1 MPGSLEL
8 TVHAG
13 QQVELLETCND
24 WYLVRLVGKDDSST
38 QEGLVPPSCIK
49 SSMKHSSSKISIEN
63 EGIDIIFITCFESLS
78 LFFFFFFINLFQ
90 RKYF

>member
-24 WYLVRLVGKDDSST
+24 WYLVRLAGKDDSST

-63 EGIDIIFITCFESLS
+63 EGIDIIFVTCFASLS
-78 LFFFFFFINLFQ
+78 FISD
-90 RKYF
+90 

>member
-8 TVHAG
+8 TVHTG

-49 SSMKHSSSKISIEN
+49 SLMKNSSSKISIEN
-63 EGIDIIFITCFESLS
+63 EGIVIMLSILFIYLIF
-78 LFFFFFFINLFQ
+78 
-90 RKYF
+90 K

>member
-63 EGIDIIFITCFESLS
+63 EGIDIIFVTCFVSLP
-78 LFFFFFFINLFQ
+78 LFFFFLI
-90 RKYF
+90 

>member
-1 MPGSLEL
+1 MEDHKAIPGSLEL

-24 WYLVRLVGKDDSST
+24 WYLVRHVSKEDSSSTT

-49 SSMKHSSSKISIEN
+49 TSMKHSSSKASIEN
-63 EGIDIIFITCFESLS
+63 EGML
-78 LFFFFFFINLFQ
+78 
-90 RKYF
+90 

>member
-63 EGIDIIFITCFESLS
+63 EGIDIIFVTCFVSLS
-78 LFFFFFFINLFQ
+78 FFFLI
-90 RKYF
+90 